1 MRAALVLGSI
11 LLAVGTF
18 WLLQQLEEDA
28 APAPP
33 PSRAADYFM
42 EDMLRQSMDRDG
54 RLKTLLRA
62 DRAEH
67 FPIDDSTE
75 LTQPR
80 MEIYNESDRPWHVVA
95 ERGIVSGDGNVV
107 ILYGPVDAWRKR
119 DDGELEIELS
129 TTGMRIL
136 PKEKYAETDTAV
148 TIRTPASET
157 RATGMRAN
165 FGFNRIE
172 LLKDVD
178 SRVER
183 EQRPGLSLRE
193 N

>member
-1 MRAALVLGSI
+1 MRAALVIGSI
-11 LLAVGTF
+11 AVAVASF
-18 WLLQQLEEDA
+18 WLLQLLEEDGAPA
-28 APAPP
+28 AAPP
-33 PSRAADYFM
+33 PRAADYFM
-42 EDMLRQSMDRDG
+42 ENMLRQSMDRDG

-62 DRAEH
+62 ERAEH

-80 MEIYNESDRPWHVVA
+80 MEIYNDSDRPWHVVA

-119 DDGELEIELS
+119 DDGSLEIELS
-129 TTGMRIL
+129 TTGMRVL
-136 PKEKYAETDTAV
+136 PREKYAETDTDV
-148 TIRTPASET
+148 TIRTPGSET

-165 FGFNRIE
+165 FGVNRIE

-178 SRVER
+178 SRVEPD
-183 EQRPGLSLRE
+183 QRPGLSLRE
-193 N
+193 

>member
-1 MRAALVLGSI
+1 
-11 LLAVGTF
+11 
-18 WLLQQLEEDA
+18 
-28 APAPP
+28 
-33 PSRAADYFM
+33 M
-42 EDMLRQSMDRDG
+42 EGMLRQTTDRDG

-62 DRAEH
+62 SRAEH
-67 FPIDDSTE
+67 FPADDSTE

-80 MEIYNESDRPWHVVA
+80 MEIYNDSNRPWHVVA
-95 ERGIVSGDGNVV
+95 ERGVVSGDGNVV
-107 ILYGPVDAWRKR
+107 ILFGRVDAWRKR
-119 DDGELEIELS
+119 EDGNLEIDLT

-136 PKEKYAETDTAV
+136 PREKYAETDTAV
-148 TIRTPASET
+148 TIRTPGSET

-165 FGFNRIE
+165 FGHNRIQ

-183 EQRPGLSLRE
+183 NRGNELSQRG